1 MIRFCRHY
9 YRDNPFELEKID
21 DFEQNYRLE
30 NILRWYTQ
38 ECFVYKMI
46 NKALRSED
54 LEQLLRFSFLIAALS
69 KRLADGQNNPRR
81 KMPSTITV
89 YRGVRLHRTEVD
101 RLMKSV
107 NLLICNQGFWSSS
120 LRRGRALAFAKS
132 YAATDEICPVLFEI
146 SCDTREDRTR
156 AVFVDISEESS
167 HPLEEEILFDLGTPF
182 KITAVIRDDEKYV
195 IQLELAGDSLSIT
208 DSYFLQ
214 KRHALEN
221 KRTDLSLVMLLCE
234 LGRYRKAQQY
244 LEQLLHNAN
253 DEDRIWIEL
262 NLGRTKFYQNQL
274 DQAKTHY
281 DQVYK
286 TLITVNPPRILDATI
301 ALENIALALKEQ
313 GRLEEALKKH
323 QDVLNMREKQLRPND
338 INIQRSL
345 INIGNVY
352 HALNNYD
359 TALQHYRKALQLHN
373 DYPSENLREKA
384 ICLNHIGSTEIEQG
398 NYSAARDAF
407 QQAFQIRQQIL
418 PPDHPHIAES
428 LYNIGIVQRQQ
439 GDYHD
444 ALDSCRRAL
453 AIRQKLFSDDHPL
466 VADTFELKAKI
477 YHSQNRFQDALEI
490 HRKVLHIR
498 EKSSPNT
505 HADIAQSLNNIGI
518 NLKKTN
524 QLDQALKH
532 SLEALKIH
540 SRNIASKH
548 FDRFACLNNIGD
560 IYRKQKNYTEAM
572 EYHQKA
578 LKLAQQYFSANHPYT
593 ADSLHNIGIVF
604 QAQNK
609 YDNALKFYSQ
619 SLAIREKT
627 LSPNHANIAASY
639 KSIAHLYWNSNH
651 FDQALEFYQRCLAI
665 RREQNRR
672 NSCDIGDDLYYV
684 ALTYEK
690 LNQINEALKHLKEAR
705 SFYQMTKSENHSTL
719 MDTENAIR
727 RLSISTV
734 SCQELE

>member
-146 SCDTREDRTR
+146 SCDTR
-156 AVFVDISEESS
+156 
-167 HPLEEEILFDLGTPF
+167 
-182 KITAVIRDDEKYV
+182 
-195 IQLELAGDSLSIT
+195 
-208 DSYFLQ
+208 
-214 KRHALEN
+214 
-221 KRTDLSLVMLLCE
+221 
-234 LGRYRKAQQY
+234 
-244 LEQLLHNAN
+244 
-253 DEDRIWIEL
+253 
-262 NLGRTKFYQNQL
+262 
-274 DQAKTHY
+274 
-281 DQVYK
+281 
-286 TLITVNPPRILDATI
+286 
-301 ALENIALALKEQ
+301 
-313 GRLEEALKKH
+313 
-323 QDVLNMREKQLRPND
+323 
-338 INIQRSL
+338 
-345 INIGNVY
+345 NVY

-505 HADIAQSLNNIGI
+505 HADIAQSLNNI
-518 NLKKTN
+518 
-524 QLDQALKH
+524 
-532 SLEALKIH
+532 
-540 SRNIASKH
+540 
-548 FDRFACLNNIGD
+548 
-560 IYRKQKNYTEAM
+560 
-572 EYHQKA
+572 
-578 LKLAQQYFSANHPYT
+578 
-593 ADSLHNIGIVF
+593 
-604 QAQNK
+604 
-609 YDNALKFYSQ
+609 
-619 SLAIREKT
+619 
-627 LSPNHANIAASY
+627 
-639 KSIAHLYWNSNH
+639 
-651 FDQALEFYQRCLAI
+651 
-665 RREQNRR
+665 
-672 NSCDIGDDLYYV
+672 
-684 ALTYEK
+684 
-690 LNQINEALKHLKEAR
+690 
-705 SFYQMTKSENHSTL
+705 
-719 MDTENAIR
+719 
-727 RLSISTV
+727 
-734 SCQELE
+734 